1 MSRIRASWLLAS
13 LCFVSAPPGVLLAQT
28 RMLRSPSVS
37 AKSIAFAY
45 AQNIWV
51 VDRAGGAARRLTS
64 FQGETQNPKL
74 SPDGALVAFSAEYA
88 GNTDVYVVSV
98 DGGAP
103 KRLTFHSSPDLVQG
117 WTPDGKAVLFSSN
130 RDTFGPSPAPK
141 FFTVPVTGGP
151 ETYLNISRGYQG
163 RLAPD
168 GTRIAYRMNPSWDEE
183 RRNYRGGQNRPIWI
197 ADLKSLEVETPPWK
211 DSKDMEPAWLG
222 DVVYFISDRDG
233 VANVWSYDTKSKKL
247 AQVTDFSDFDVKTL
261 DAGAGAVVFE
271 QAGYIHELDPAT
283 GKAHRVNITANGDF
297 PWMMAG
303 WKDLSPRIGNMSL
316 SPTGKRALV
325 EARGE
330 VFTVP
335 AEKGD
340 VRNIAPSSASAERDP
355 AWSPDGKSISYFSD
369 RSGEYKLYIENAD
382 GLTPPR
388 EITLPNH
395 KHYYTPA
402 WSPDGKR
409 ILYTD
414 TDLKLW
420 VLDVASGQAKVMGED
435 PWMVPARTMNPVWSP
450 DSRWI
455 AYARHRSSL
464 YREIVAVNV
473 ETGVAKAVTD
483 GMSDAV
489 WPAWDASGKYLWFLA
504 STDFGLKSQWLDMT
518 NYPFETTYGLYFAI
532 LAKGEPTPLLPE
544 SDEET
549 GVPAAPANA
558 APGARP
564 RGETGADAATAAP
577 PRAPVSVSI
586 EFDGLASRI
595 ISVPGVATRP
605 YTKLQAGAAGT
616 VFLSEAIPATG
627 TGPAMGGQT
636 LHRYQLRDRRASV
649 FVSSMVDFDLS
660 ADGHKLLYRAGGLGG
675 GVVVL
680 AGTPPAPSL
689 FIVDATGAPPQA
701 GAGRIN
707 ASLRAWI
714 DPRLEFEQIFNEGWR
729 NQRDYLYVPNMHGAD
744 WPKMKTMYGALL
756 PFVNHRSDLNYLLD
770 QMGAEIAIG
779 HSYVRGGD
787 MPAVPTPIGGQLGA
801 DFAIEQGRYRITRI
815 YENESWNTELRAPL
829 AVPGVDVRVGDYL
842 IAVNGEELRTPDN
855 LYRLLDG
862 TANRQTVLLVND
874 KPVAEGAR
882 KVTVIPVTSDQGLR
896 SRAWVEHNR
905 HVVDS
910 LSGGKL
916 AYVHLPNTG
925 QPGYTSFNRYYFAQ
939 QDRQGAIID
948 ERFNGGGSA
957 ADYIID
963 VLQRDF
969 DGYFNNVAGDRV
981 PFTSPSAGIWG
992 PKVMIVNEQAGSG
1005 GDLMPWMFKHRKI
1018 GTLVGKR
1025 TWGGL
1030 VHTADT
1036 PPFIDGGSMIAPR
1049 GGFFRRDNQWD
1060 VENVGTAPDIDV
1072 ENWPKDVA
1080 AGRDPQLERAVQEAL
1095 RQLAAKP
1102 VQRAMHEP
1110 PAPVWGKRVKP

>member
-1 MSRIRASWLLAS
+1 MPRLRLSWLLAS
-13 LCFVSAPPGVLLAQT
+13 LCFAAVLPAQT

-37 AKSIAFAY
+37 ARYIAFAY

-51 VDRAGGAARRLTS
+51 VDRAGGAARQLTS

-74 SPDGALVAFSAEYA
+74 SPDGSLVAFSAAYG
-88 GNTDVYVVSV
+88 GNTDVYVVPV
-98 DGGAP
+98 EGGSP
-103 KRLTFHSSPDLVQG
+103 KRLTWNSAPDLVQG
-117 WTPDGKAVLFSSN
+117 WTPDGKAVLFSST

-141 FFTVPVTGGP
+141 FFTVPVGGGP
-151 ETYLNISRGYQG
+151 ETYLNIYRGYQG
-163 RLAPD
+163 RIAPD
-168 GTRIAYRMNPSWDEE
+168 GKRIAYRMNNSWDEE

-197 ADLKSLEVETPPWK
+197 ADLKTLDVETPSWT
-211 DSKDMEPAWLG
+211 DSKDVEPAWLG

-233 VANVWSYDTKSKKL
+233 VANVWSFDTKAKKL
-247 AQVTDFSDFDVKTL
+247 AQVTNFSDFDVKTL
-261 DAGAGAVVFE
+261 DAGAGVVVFE
-271 QAGYIHELDPAT
+271 QAGYIHEFDPKT
-283 GKAHRVNITANGDF
+283 GKTQRLNITAVGDF
-297 PWMMAG
+297 PWMMPG
-303 WKDLSPRIGNMSL
+303 WKDVAPRITNMAL
-316 SPTGKRALV
+316 SPTGKRLV
-325 EARGE
+325 AEARGE
-330 VFTVP
+330 IFTIP

-340 VRNIAPSSASAERDP
+340 VRNIAPSSRSAERDP

-369 RSGEYKLYIENAD
+369 KSGEYKLYVEAAD
-382 GLTPPR
+382 GLAAPR

-402 WSPDGKR
+402 WSPDGKK

-450 DSRWI
+450 DSKWI
-455 AYARHRSSL
+455 AYVRHLNSL
-464 YREIVAVNV
+464 YKQIVAVNV
-473 ETGVAKAVTD
+473 ETGVAKPVTD
-483 GMSDAV
+483 GLSDVV
-489 WPAWDASGKYLWFLA
+489 WPAFDASGKYLWFLA
-504 STDFGLKSQWLDMT
+504 STDYGLKSQWLDMT

-549 GVPAAPANA
+549 GAPAAPANA
-558 APGARP
+558 ARAPRAEGGAAEP
-564 RGETGADAATAAP
+564 AAAAAP
-577 PRAPVSVSI
+577 ARAAVSVTI
-586 EFDGLASRI
+586 DFDGLASRI
-595 ISVPGVATRP
+595 ISVPGVAPRA
-605 YTKLQAGAAGT
+605 YAKLMTGLHGT
-616 VFLSEAIPATG
+616 VFLSEALPPTG
-627 TGPAMGGQT
+627 TGMSAGGQN
-636 LHRYQLRDRRASV
+636 LHRYQLRDRRATV
-649 FVSSMVDFDLS
+649 FVSGIADYDVS
-660 ADGHKLLYRAGGLGG
+660 ADGRKLLYRSGG
-675 GVVVL
+675 GFGGGPA
-680 AGTPPAPSL
+680 AGASASPAL
-689 FIVDATGAPPQA
+689 FIVDAAGAPPQA

-707 ASLRAWI
+707 ATLRAWI
-714 DPRLEFEQIFNEGWR
+714 DPKQEFEQIFNEGWR

-744 WPKMKTMYGALL
+744 WPKMRTMYGALL
-756 PFVNHRSDLNYLLD
+756 PFVNHRADLNYLLD

-787 MPAVPTPIGGQLGA
+787 MPAVPQNTGGQLGA
-801 DFAIEQGRYRITRI
+801 DFVMDQGRYKITRI
-815 YENESWNTELRAPL
+815 YDNESWNTDLRAPL
-829 AVPGVDVRVGDYL
+829 AVPGVDVRVGDYV
-842 IAVNGEELRTPDN
+842 IAVNGEELRAPDN

-862 TANRQTVLLVND
+862 TAGRQTVLLVND
-874 KPVAEGAR
+874 KPTTEGAR
-882 KVTVIPVTSDQGLR
+882 KVTVIPVANDQGLR
-896 SRAWVEHNR
+896 ARAWVEHNR
-905 HVVDS
+905 RVVDS
-910 LSGGKL
+910 LSQGKL

-939 QDRQGAIID
+939 QDKQGAVID

-981 PFTSPSAGIWG
+981 PFTSPAAGIWG
-992 PKVMIVNEQAGSG
+992 PKVMIINEQAGSG
-1005 GDLMPWMFKHRKI
+1005 GDLMPWMFHYRKI

-1036 PPFIDGGSMIAPR
+1036 PGFIDGGSMIAPR

-1060 VENVGTAPDIDV
+1060 VENVGQAPDIDV

-1080 AGRDPQLERAVQEAL
+1080 AGHDPQLERAVQEAL
-1095 RQLAAKP
+1095 KQLAAKP
-1102 VQRAMHEP
+1102 VQRAMKEP
-1110 PAPVWGKRVKP
+1110 PSPTWGKRVKP